1 MDNKVFKQILKKGEI
16 KTITDQGNG
25 LNDLTPEQL
34 EEFNEYIK
42 NPPKKRINKQ
52 SSEILIASGKISEI
66 LDYYDGDISQLS
78 PDELKALKEQSKR
91 DSEAALEA
99 KAMQI
104 ASSPGYQDFMTL
116 PLMSKMFKTNP
127 KRNTEPTT
135 GYQYNMG
142 ANGKVGGVKEA
153 EDNRPAENVAY
164 EKSQEDKKEP
174 LVEKSNPNTSQD
186 LRVNDSESDIL
197 TKMFNFM
204 KRDYEFR
211 SNMEKDKEKYR
222 KEVAERKNAYTDQ
235 LIEALTG
242 KKPSKTK
249 KFGTLTKKSGLFKY
263 AAFAGA
269 GVGAFM
275 LSKSSLANI
284 DWKAMLPSFESPKDP
299 GVTKEAPLIMEQSED
314 MDAAR
319 KAAESYLG
327 KKISDKEW
335 DVLLRTTAAES
346 ANDTTSQA
354 MVMASILNR
363 ARTRFPGEENSIIKT
378 VEQKNQF
385 QAVTGTSFNNNQPS
399 EKYKTGPSKSETKSI
414 IAGAINI
421 LPKVNREQTDFT
433 ATDPKA
439 YGPGTNIENLYRM
452 RREGGYERAGSIFNK
467 PAPLSTDNNQTPNV
481 SEKVSQS
488 DKDTTIPQKIKV
500 TPKKPTQ
507 VSIIGNNTNIVN
519 GATNYNVA
527 GTTNDNSSLV
537 DKQYFTYG

>member
-34 EEFNEYIK
+34 KEFNEYMK

-78 PDELKALKEQSKR
+78 PDELKSLKEQSKR

-164 EKSQEDKKEP
+164 EKSQEDKKES
-174 LVEKSNPNTSQD
+174 LVEKNNPNTSQD

-222 KEVAERKNAYTDQ
+222 KEVAERKDAYTDQ

-242 KKPSKTK
+242 KKPPKSKKSGVTSK
-249 KFGTLTKKSGLFKY
+249 KFGLLKY
-263 AAFAGA
+263 AALGAAGA
-269 GVGAFM
+269 GAFM
-275 LSKSSLANI
+275 LSKSALANI
-284 DWKAMLPSFESPKDP
+284 DWKSILPDFNFDGVGVGEKGVGAMGGAAAGDWKNDTEFLNNVNKYA
-299 GVTKEAPLIMEQSED
+299 KEKGIKASDLLSVM
-314 MDAAR
+314 
-319 KAAESYLG
+319 AAESG
-327 KKISDKEW
+327 IDPKAVNKKSGATGLIQFMPDTAKE
-335 DVLLRTTAAES
+335 L
-346 ANDTTSQA
+346 
-354 MVMASILNR
+354 
-363 ARTRFPGEENSIIKT
+363 
-378 VEQKNQF
+378 
-385 QAVTGTSFNNNQPS
+385 GTSTEELRKMSRSQQFEYVKKHLDQAGLKSGSSGGEIYAKVFLP
-399 EKYKTGPSKSETKSI
+399 GRSKSEILTKQGENYYEANKGLDVDKSGDI
-414 IAGAINI
+414 S
-421 LPKVNREQTDFT
+421 KTD
-433 ATDPKA
+433 
-439 YGPGTNIENLYRM
+439 L
-452 RREGGYERAGSIFNK
+452 
-467 PAPLSTDNNQTPNV
+467 
-481 SEKVSQS
+481 EKVSQANKKKYNIEDMVS
-488 DKDTTIPQKIKV
+488 EQTAVQNTPENKDTTIPQKIKE

-507 VSIIGNNTNIVN
+507 VSVIGNNTNIVN

-527 GTTNDNSSLV
+527 GTTNDNSSFV